1 MIEQPVQ
8 TGYYSG
14 MKTSNLTM
22 EAVARKAGV
31 SITTV
36 SHVINKTRHVSQET
50 MGAVLQAIKELNYR
64 SAKMIKPGKDAVC
77 IGVILA
83 DAREDY
89 YIAMI
94 KAIESVADDYGISVI
109 FCDSETDSEKEEKN
123 IATLLERNISGL
135 LLAPVEADRIP
146 GILGKT
152 VIPIV
157 LIDRQYE
164 SHDYFFI
171 GINNFHSGYA
181 GTRHLSSKGCKKI
194 GFIGYSDSVYT
205 IKQRIL
211 GYKAFSVE
219 IGQTFCPRVLTLN
232 YNKEDSFPLIKQ
244 FILDEGFDGIVCATS
259 TLCYELV
266 EVLDTLDAEIQEKMK
281 IITFDDNRWF
291 DYLKYPISVISQP
304 VAEIGNAA
312 LENLLQMIEQKNT
325 ACNVKRELLF
335 DISIIDRVKQA
346 GSGSSLRI
354 NA

>member
-1 MIEQPVQ
+1 
-8 TGYYSG
+8 
-14 MKTSNLTM
+14 MKTTNLTM

-50 MGAVLQAIKELNYR
+50 MKAVLQAIKELNYR
-64 SAKMIKPGKDAVC
+64 SAKMVKPDKDAVC

-89 YIAMI
+89 YVALI
-94 KAIESVADDYGISVI
+94 KTIESVADDYGISVI

-152 VIPIV
+152 SIPIV

-164 SHDYFFI
+164 SHDYLFV
-171 GINNFHSGYA
+171 GINNFHSGYT
-181 GTRHLSSKGCKKI
+181 GTKYLSDKGCGQI

-205 IKQRIL
+205 VKQRIL
-211 GYKAFSVE
+211 GYKAFTVE
-219 IGQTFCPRVLTLN
+219 IGRSFFPKVLTLN

-244 FILDEGFDGIVCATS
+244 FILDEGFDGVVCATS

-266 EVLDTLDAEIQEKMK
+266 EVLDTLDAEIQKRLK
-281 IITFDDNRWF
+281 VITFDDNRWF

-335 DISIIDRVKQA
+335 DISIIDRIK
-346 GSGSSLRI
+346 
-354 NA
+354 